1 MIKENEQWIFHFE
14 KREADHWPL
23 TEADITEFCDVTLTD
38 AERDEFFSY
47 ITNGKITRRSDM
59 PLDSSGPYLFIY
71 WTGDKDE
78 YQVFDFEDY
87 GKLKDFEAFCRSLI
101 Q

>member
-1 MIKENEQWIFHFE
+1 M
-14 KREADHWPL
+14 
-23 TEADITEFCDVTLTD
+23 TEADVTEFCDVTLTD

-47 ITNGKITRRSDM
+47 INNGKIKKRSDM
-59 PLDSSGPYLFIY
+59 PLDTGSPYLFIY
-71 WTGDKDE
+71 WTGDKGD

-101 Q
+101 K